1 MLSLFGG
8 RAIVGRCDRWGVFT
22 GVEEHLDR
30 VREGN
35 PNLALVLSLTHPP
48 CLVLYGTSSQSS
60 FLFVLSIALSPHQS
74 HPKSKRLMFNV

>member
-8 RAIVGRCDRWGVFT
+8 RAIVGGSDRGGVFT

-35 PNLALVLSLTHPP
+35 PNLAIVLSLTHPS

-60 FLFVLSIALSPHQS
+60 YLFLA
-74 HPKSKRLMFNV
+74 